1 MSKEVISTTNAPAA
15 IGPYSQ
21 AIKAG
26 GFLFISGQIPL
37 DPATGTVVP
46 GCVGCQAEQSLKN
59 LTREPGAHDRRRRQD
74 DGLHQGH
81 ERLRDGQRGLREVLR
96 RKRPRALLRRGRP
109 PSEGRARRSRGHS
122 GLQVNLRIKDN
133 EKRTR
138 SCVRFFVPFIR
149 FCAHAY
155 KTEAPRRTFFRFES
169 RAPALPSIF
178 RLPCA
183 TPRV

>member
-1 MSKEVISTTNAPAA
+1 MSREVVSTTNAPAA

-59 LTREPGAHDRRRRQD
+59 LSAILASQ
-74 DGLHQGH
+74 GLTTADVVKTTVFIKDMNDFATVNEVYAKYFAENHQGY

-96 RKRPRALLRRGRP
+96 RKRPRALLRRGRS
-109 PSEGRARRSRGHS
+109 PSEGRPRRSRGHR

-133 EKRTR
+133 EKRAR
-138 SCVRFFVPFIR
+138 RCVRFFV
-149 FCAHAY
+149 AVH
-155 KTEAPRRTFFRFES
+155 S
-169 RAPALPSIF
+169 VLRA
-178 RLPCA
+178 RLQN
-183 TPRV
+183 